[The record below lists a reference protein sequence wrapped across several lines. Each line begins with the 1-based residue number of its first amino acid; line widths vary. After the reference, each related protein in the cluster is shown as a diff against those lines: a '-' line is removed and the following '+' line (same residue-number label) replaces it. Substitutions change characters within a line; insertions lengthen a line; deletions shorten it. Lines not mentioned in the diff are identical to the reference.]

1 MGTPKKLC
9 NFGFNQPWIENS
21 WEKKDSR
28 KFQNHLEF
36 AVYRLLFTNIY
47 AVSGTINNAEM
58 VKGRLWAVCGFLP
71 THIRNWSIPGR
82 WYRGSQRE
90 GTTAVERSS
99 GLLLGRACVLL
110 FFLFMTTSTAYGSS
124 WARVEWELQLP
135 PTSQPQQHWI

>member
-1 MGTPKKLC
+1 MKIVGK
-9 NFGFNQPWIENS
+9 
-21 WEKKDSR
+21 KKDSR

-110 FFLFMTTSTAYGSS
+110 SVFSFYDHIYRIWKFLG
-124 WARVEWELQLP
+124 QG
-135 PTSQPQQHWI
+135 